1 MRELPMGANTSLGSR
16 HGDVVIRHAPDPTL
30 DVNLTAFLVGA
41 DGRVRTDADM
51 VFFNQPEAE
60 GGCARFHAP
69 RIAETTVEHRLSFD
83 LARLP
88 DGIEKIVVALT
99 EDRGPGFAA
108 LRDLTAHTGDVR
120 LSPVPTF
127 SEEKGLMVAE
137 VYVRGGQDKVR
148 AVWQGFSSGLHGL
161 ATAHG
166 VEVEVDE
173 AEPAVI
179 TLEKASGTISLQK
192 GDKPVLIEKTPL
204 ITASISWT
212 SGTDYDVY
220 ALVMTRDGKQKDVAT
235 FGADG
240 VPPRTTYGRDWV
252 KHLGD
257 ATGDGSGTNR
267 EAIEIRLVPEIAAVV
282 PVAYSALANGT
293 GSFYRYKVSL
303 RIDNHSGTTVELPA
317 EDANVDDNV
326 YTCVPGIIRNT
337 PDGVAIE
344 RLELYSARDSE
355 ARPLLKLDKSGTV
368 TVLMDEGPI
377 NDFK

>member
-1 MRELPMGANTSLGSR
+1 M
-16 HGDVVIRHAPDPTL
+16 
-30 DVNLTAFLVGA
+30 
-41 DGRVRTDADM
+41 
-51 VFFNQPEAE
+51 
-60 GGCARFHAP
+60 
-69 RIAETTVEHRLSFD
+69 
-83 LARLP
+83 
-88 DGIEKIVVALT
+88 
-99 EDRGPGFAA
+99 
-108 LRDLTAHTGDVR
+108 
-120 LSPVPTF
+120 
-127 SEEKGLMVAE
+127 
-137 VYVRGGQDKVR
+137 
-148 AVWQGFSSGLHGL
+148 
-161 ATAHG
+161 
-166 VEVEVDE
+166 
-173 AEPAVI
+173 I

-212 SGTDYDVY
+212 SGTDFDVY
-220 ALVMTRDGKQKDVAT
+220 ALVMTGDGKQIDVAT

-240 VPPRTTYGRDWV
+240 VPPRTTYGKDWV

-257 ATGDGSGTNR
+257 ATGDGSGTTR
-267 EAIEIRLVPEIAAVV
+267 ETIEIRLTPQIAAVV
-282 PVAYSALANGT
+282 PVAYSALSNGT

-344 RLELYSARDSE
+344 RLELYSRRDSE

-368 TVLMDEGPI
+368 TVQMDEGPI

>member
-1 MRELPMGANTSLGSR
+1 
-16 HGDVVIRHAPDPTL
+16 VVISHALDSAL

-41 DGRVRTDADM
+41 DGRVRSDADM
-51 VFFNQPEAE
+51 IFYNQPEAE
-60 GGCARFHAP
+60 GGCARYHAP
-69 RIAETTVEHRLSFD
+69 STAGTTVEHRLSFD

-88 DGIEKIVVALT
+88 NGIEKIVVTLT
-99 EDRGPGFAA
+99 EDQGPGFAA
-108 LRDLTAHTGDVR
+108 IRDLIARTGDIR

-127 SEEKGLMVAE
+127 SGEKGLMVAE

-148 AVWQGFSSGLHGL
+148 SIWQGFSSGLDGL

-166 VEVEVDE
+166 VEVDE
-173 AEPAVI
+173 EPEPKPEPPAI
-179 TLEKASGTISLQK
+179 SLGKASGTLSLKK
-192 GDKPVLIEKTPL
+192 GDKPVVIEKTPL
-204 ITASISWT
+204 ITASISWM
-212 SGTDYDVY
+212 SGTDFDVY
-220 ALVMTRDGKQKDVAT
+220 ALVMTHDGKQIDVAT

-240 VPPRTTYGRDWV
+240 VTPRTTYGRDWV

-257 ATGDGSGTNR
+257 ATGDGSGTTR

-293 GSFYRYKVSL
+293 GSFHRYKVSL

-344 RLELYSARDSE
+344 RLELYSRRDSE
-355 ARPLLKLDKSGTV
+355 ARPRLKLDKSGTV
-368 TVLMDEGPI
+368 TVQMDEGPI

>member
-1 MRELPMGANTSLGSR
+1 MPELPMGANTSLGSR
-16 HGDVVIRHAPDPTL
+16 HGDVVIRHALDPAL

-41 DGRVRTDADM
+41 DGRVRSDADM
-51 VFFNQPEAE
+51 IFFNQPEAE
-60 GGCARFHAP
+60 GGCARYHAP
-69 RIAETTVEHRLSFD
+69 RIAGATVEHRLSFD

-99 EDRGPGFAA
+99 EDQGPGFAA
-108 LRDLTAHTGDVR
+108 IRDLIAHTGEVR

-127 SEEKGLMVAE
+127 RDEKGLMVAE
-137 VYVRGGQDKVR
+137 VYVRDGQDKVR

-166 VEVEVDE
+166 VEVDVDE
-173 AEPAVI
+173 PEPPVI
-179 TLEKASGTISLQK
+179 TLEKASGTISLKK

-204 ITASISWT
+204 ITASISWM
-212 SGTDYDVY
+212 SETDFDVY
-220 ALVMTRDGKQKDVAT
+220 ALVMTSDGKQIDVAT

-240 VPPRTTYGRDWV
+240 VPARAIYGRDWV

-267 EAIEIRLVPEIAAVV
+267 ETIEIRLVPEIAAVV
-282 PVAYSALANGT
+282 PVAYSALSNGT
-293 GSFYRYKVSL
+293 GSFHRYKVSL
-303 RIDNHSGTTVELPA
+303 RIDNHSGTTVEIPA

-337 PDGVAIE
+337 PDGVAVE
-344 RLELYSARDSE
+344 RLELYSGRDSE
-355 ARPLLKLDKSGTV
+355 ARPRLKLDHSGAV